1 MILSTQL
8 LVISAFGTVGA
19 GRDNAAARCYAAE
32 PPGDPRSRPLRERP
46 AGTERGCAAA
56 GLASSRPLGPAL
68 PSTLSGKE
76 REFLGIAPVV
86 ACCPFVGW

>member
-32 PPGDPRSRPLRERP
+32 PPGDPRSRPPRERP

-56 GLASSRPLGPAL
+56 ALASSWPLGPRRAG
-68 PSTLSGKE
+68 PTDPW
-76 REFLGIAPVV
+76 LGAR
-86 ACCPFVGW
+86 ACAGRSVKMTSKLK